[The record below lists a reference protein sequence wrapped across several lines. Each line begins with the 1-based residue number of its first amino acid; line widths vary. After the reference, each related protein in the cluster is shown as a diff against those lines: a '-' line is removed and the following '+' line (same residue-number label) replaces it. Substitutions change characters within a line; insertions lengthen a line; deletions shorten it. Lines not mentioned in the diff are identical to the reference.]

1 MKKFILILAT
11 ISIAGLSSA
20 DIQAPPAEKNTFV
33 RKLSRSISNI
43 FYGISEMPNS
53 YAKTEIDGGTAE
65 FSYATVHG
73 AGKTLAR
80 LGYGL
85 YELVTF
91 PFPSYK
97 GTYRAPYEP
106 AVRAST
112 HPATGFMDFPPEVG
126 FVSGVMSNRY
136 QVD

>member
-11 ISIAGLSSA
+11 ASIAGLSCA
-20 DIQAPPAEKNTFV
+20 DIQAPPAEKHTFV
-33 RKLSRSISNI
+33 RKLSRAVSNI
-43 FYGISEMPNS
+43 VYGVSEMPNS
-53 YAKTEIDGGTAE
+53 FAKTELDGGTAE
-65 FSYATVHG
+65 TSYAVIHG
-73 AGKTLAR
+73 AGKTAAR

-97 GTYRAPYEP
+97 QGYRAPYEP
-106 AVRAST
+106 IVRAST
-112 HPATGFMDFPPEVG
+112 HPATGFMEFPPEVG
-126 FVSGVMSNRY
+126 FVSGTAANRY